1 MRKRY
6 LIPIFI
12 ILATASLFIGVQNI
26 SISDIIRFDLQK
38 INILLLTRIPRLIS
52 IIVAGVGMS
61 IAGVIMQQISN
72 NKFVSPTTAATA
84 DSAKL
89 GVLVAMVIFPSAS
102 MMNKMVTALIFA
114 LVGTFIFMSIHKR
127 IKFKNV
133 IFIPLVGMMVGNVI
147 GAITD
152 FFAYRNNLI
161 QNMGAFL
168 QGDFSMVIKG
178 NYELLYFTIPL
189 LVIAALYA
197 NKFTIIGMGEDM
209 SSNFGLNYRRV
220 SNIGVIIVAM
230 ISALVI
236 ITVGNIPFIGLIV
249 PNIVSIFK
257 GDNLSKNIWDTALFG
272 AVFLLGCDILSRVV
286 IYPYE
291 VPISL
296 TVGIIG
302 SIIFLYLI
310 FRRSN
315 HGE

>member
-84 DSAKL
+84 DSAKI

-209 SSNFGLNYRRV
+209 SSNLGLNYRRV

>member
-26 SISDIIRFDLQK
+26 SISDIIRFDFQK

-89 GVLVAMVIFPSAS
+89 GVLVAMVIFPAAS

-209 SSNFGLNYRRV
+209 SSNLGLNYRRV

>member
-26 SISDIIRFDLQK
+26 SISDIIRFDFQK

-209 SSNFGLNYRRV
+209 SSNLGLNYRRV

>member
-209 SSNFGLNYRRV
+209 SSNLGLNYRRV